1 MSAKAKVLTIVAM
14 FFMTATVLAA
24 CTPKAE
30 LPLLGEAADFA
41 LINQDNLEVRLSDF
55 RGKVVVMNFTYTTC
69 PDECGVLSH
78 KLKAARDGLE
88 EGRKQ
93 DFVIISVSF
102 DPEVDTPE
110 VLKQYA
116 FEQGFDVP
124 GWQFLTGAQDQ
135 IRQVSDNYGATYELV
150 EDSHPDEAP
159 DEHDHRFSHNFVTIV
174 IDQDGEVRKT
184 YGHNF
189 FTVTELRDAITS
201 LLEVKT

>member
-1 MSAKAKVLTIVAM
+1 MSAKAKVLTMVAM
-14 FFMTATVLAA
+14 FFITATVLAA
-24 CTPKAE
+24 CTPKVQ
-30 LPLLGEAADFA
+30 LPILRAAPDFT
-41 LINQDNLEVRLSDF
+41 LTNQDGLEVKLSDF

-78 KLKAARDGLE
+78 KLKAARDGLV
-88 EGRKQ
+88 EGQKQ

-124 GWQFLTGAQDQ
+124 GWQFLTGTQAQ
-135 IRQVSDNYGATYELV
+135 IRQVADNYGASYELV
-150 EDSHPDEAP
+150 EDSHTGEAP

-174 IDQDGEVRKT
+174 IDQDGEVRKA
-184 YGHNF
+184 YGHNV
-189 FTVTELRDAITS
+189 FTETELRDAITS
-201 LLEVKT
+201 LLG

>member
-1 MSAKAKVLTIVAM
+1 VTKKAIIKYLFVGLTVLLTITTTLGACTAKV
-14 FFMTATVLAA
+14 
-24 CTPKAE
+24 E
-30 LPLLGEAADFA
+30 LPLLGKAADFA
-41 LINQDNLEVRLSDF
+41 LINQDNLGVRLSDF

-124 GWQFLTGAQDQ
+124 GWQFLTGTQTQ
-135 IRQVSDNYGATYELV
+135 IRQVADNYGAQYELL
-150 EDSHPDEAP
+150 EDSHTDNAP

-174 IDQDGEVRKT
+174 IDQDGEVRQA

-201 LLEVKT
+201 LLG